1 LLQLIILTGLPSSGK
16 TTLANRLCAKLSN
29 RIAAS
34 PSPAHAAL
42 SVVHVSDDALH
53 IPRSVYASTRL
64 EKDARA
70 ELYSTVVRA
79 LRDNVIVVADALNY
93 IKGYR
98 YQLFC
103 EAKAAKT
110 PSTVIHAA
118 CSVDE
123 CRARNKKLREGSGKD
138 GYDEKTFE
146 ELVMRYEE
154 PTGMAR
160 WDRPLFTVISGE
172 EPPID
177 AIWTALVGSG
187 DEKVVVRPNA
197 ATVIVRGHA
206 HLRLAC

>member
-1 LLQLIILTGLPSSGK
+1 LTGLPSSGK
-16 TTLANRLCAKLSN
+16 TTLANLLCAELSN
-29 RIAAS
+29 RISTSRS
-34 PSPAHAAL
+34 PSHASL
-42 SVVHVSDDALH
+42 SVVHVSDDSLH
-53 IPRSVYASTRL
+53 IPRSVYSNTRL

-70 ELYSTVVRA
+70 ELYSTVVRT

-103 EAKAAKT
+103 EAKAVRT
-110 PSTVIHAA
+110 PSTVIHVA

-123 CRARNKKLREGSGKD
+123 CRARNKQLRDSSESG

-146 ELVMRYEE
+146 ELIMRYEE

-172 EPPID
+172 ELPID

-187 DEKVVVRPNA
+187 DEKIVVRPNA
-197 ATVIVRGHA
+197 ATVIVWLATLLRHA
-206 HLRLAC
+206 C